1 MANYCSISL
10 FKVITNEGTKCWEE
24 VIANLFVGSF
34 NTSKDNI
41 KFVIC
46 HLSTKPHLD
55 SKAAKSSIWSA
66 LWSQDDC
73 VSTGRLF
80 YLWKTTSITM
90 ITFHFDKDRFLWLS
104 STRFIEKFTS
114 KCTASPWSGPKQFP
128 SRPGRQSQSRHPCNH
143 DGPCGRLDDDDHWQW
158 QTPTKLGGSS
168 GYTTT
173 VPGLC

>member
-66 LWSQDDC
+66 HWSQDDC
-73 VSTGRLF
+73 VSTGRYF
-80 YLWKTTSITM
+80 TCEKQPASTS
-90 ITFHFDKDRFLWLS
+90 ITFHFDQDRFL
-104 STRFIEKFTS
+104 
-114 KCTASPWSGPKQFP
+114 
-128 SRPGRQSQSRHPCNH
+128 
-143 DGPCGRLDDDDHWQW
+143 
-158 QTPTKLGGSS
+158 
-168 GYTTT
+168 
-173 VPGLC
+173 